1 MSDIPVYMIANF
13 HIQDA
18 DTYKL
23 YEKGFFPLLKKHGGS
38 FLSYDDSTVT
48 LEGAY
53 PREGRI
59 VLFQLPSETAAQAWF
74 GDPEYQAIAKHRRAG
89 TDTQFLTMVHGLPA
103 RQLIR
108 PVSVIVIP

>member
-1 MSDIPVYMIANF
+1 MIANF

-103 RQLIR
+103 R
-108 PVSVIVIP
+108 

>member
-59 VLFQLPSETAAQAWF
+59 VLFQLPSETAA
-74 GDPEYQAIAKHRRAG
+74 
-89 TDTQFLTMVHGLPA
+89 
-103 RQLIR
+103 
-108 PVSVIVIP
+108 

>member
-89 TDTQFLTMVHGLPA
+89 TDMQFLTMVHGLPA
-103 RQLIR
+103 R
-108 PVSVIVIP
+108 

>member
-59 VLFQLPSETAAQAWF
+59 VLFQLPSETAAQAWL
-74 GDPEYQAIAKHRRAG
+74 AIQSIKRLQSTVVQVQTR
-89 TDTQFLTMVHGLPA
+89 
-103 RQLIR
+103 
-108 PVSVIVIP
+108 SS

>member
-38 FLSYDDSTVT
+38 LGEV
-48 LEGAY
+48 
-53 PREGRI
+53 
-59 VLFQLPSETAAQAWF
+59 V
-74 GDPEYQAIAKHRRAG
+74 DPLRNEYQA
-89 TDTQFLTMVHGLPA
+89 D
-103 RQLIR
+103 QLAAMADD
-108 PVSVIVIP
+108 